1 MSGALLLPITSRIV
15 SVSKKTVTFA
25 PVLPSFTASD
35 RLTADLQRCLVDIT
49 ALSLVGKQIHWN
61 VVGPNF
67 RDLHLN
73 LDEVVDI
80 ARVGSD
86 ALAERM
92 RAINAFPDAR
102 PETVAS
108 NTTVPEAPVAQI
120 ITSEAVNYIVTAID
134 AVVKTMRAV
143 HDEVDDEDAISAG
156 ILEDYTQQLEQQG
169 WFLSAQNYTD

>member
-1 MSGALLLPITSRIV
+1 MTLVFDQITGTV
-15 SVSKKTVTFA
+15 VVMSKKTVKSA

-35 RLTADLQRCLVDIT
+35 RLSAHLQASLVDIT
-49 ALSLVGKQIHWN
+49 ALSLVAKQIHWN

-73 LDEVVDI
+73 LDEVVNI
-80 ARVGSD
+80 ARAGSD

-92 RAINAFPDAR
+92 RAINVVPDGR
-102 PETVAS
+102 PGTVADK
-108 NTTVPEAPVAQI
+108 TTVPEAPVAQV
-120 ITSEAVNYIVTAID
+120 ITNEAVDYIVAAID

-143 HDEVDDEDAISAG
+143 HDEVDDEDAVSAG

-169 WFLSAQNYTD
+169 WFLSAQNYTV